1 MPELPLAS
9 QYLTNTKFD
18 RIIKHMKRAGV
29 GIDHENR
36 IAGIAYCQSADDLN
50 TLQVV
55 FMDANIPII
64 VSEHLSS
71 VGGKLRR

>member
-1 MPELPLAS
+1 
-9 QYLTNTKFD
+9 
-18 RIIKHMKRAGV
+18 MKGAGV
-29 GIDHENR
+29 RIDHEDR
-36 IAGIAYCQSADDLN
+36 IAGITYCQSANDLN

>member
-18 RIIKHMKRAGV
+18 RIINHMKWSGV
-29 GIDHENR
+29 RIDHEDR
-36 IAGIAYCQSADDLN
+36 IAGITYCQSANDLN
-50 TLQVV
+50 MLLVV
-55 FMDANIPII
+55 FMDANIPTI
-64 VSEHLSS
+64 VTKHLKS